1 MGSTVNSQT
10 PKNLTFNRQ
19 KRVIFTVN
27 RQKYRLKLPPSK
39 KTTNKEKKNTDLAKG
54 VIVIRRWVLSVRK
67 IN

>member
-39 KTTNKEKKNTDLAKG
+39 KTTKKEKKTLTLQKA
-54 VIVIRRWVLSVRK
+54 LL
-67 IN
+67 